1 MKKFDESN
9 IKRSK
14 SLKQYWANKKDHTSP
29 NKGKSYID
37 LYGEEKAKLIK
48 SKISKKMQGD
58 NNPAKREIIK
68 LAISNT
74 ARENF
79 RTGKRKLPI
88 NNTAKGHFRPD
99 INQYVRS
106 NWEVNIIRIFNFYK
120 IKFEYEKPI
129 PIILNE

>member
-1 MKKFDESN
+1 
-9 IKRSK
+9 
-14 SLKQYWANKKDHTSP
+14 
-29 NKGKSYID
+29 
-37 LYGEEKAKLIK
+37 
-48 SKISKKMQGD
+48 MQGD

-99 INQYVRS
+99 VNQYVRS
-106 NWEVNIIRIFNFYK
+106 K
-120 IKFEYEKPI
+120 
-129 PIILNE
+129 